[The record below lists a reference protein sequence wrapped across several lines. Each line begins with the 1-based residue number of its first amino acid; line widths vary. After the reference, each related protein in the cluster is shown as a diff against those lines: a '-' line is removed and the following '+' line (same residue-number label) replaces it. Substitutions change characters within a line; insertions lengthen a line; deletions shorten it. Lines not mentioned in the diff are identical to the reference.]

1 MSLADTW
8 KAPLDL
14 LEQDLWTVEQGL
26 FVCAGYFKTD
36 EMHTYD
42 KLDKEYSGL
51 DEEDQTEAYRRGL
64 GWLGIHYNNVYF
76 SIATGERFEHWSE
89 LRYFSN
95 EEEEAK
101 EAAAQEAVEK
111 IEVRR
116 DLPVRFWINSVHDTD
131 ERKVRSHLDSDYF
144 KEKWTKTYFIRW
156 ALRHRF
162 ELPWLN
168 DAIKEGYV
176 TGIERIEVEAT
187 EKVSNANARS
197 DLQEHLIEITK
208 SEPDITAGK
217 LLKRFNEELPDCIVA
232 LDTKASKDV
241 KSWEVTY
248 HTKSEAENEMDYA
261 AFNQALIRA
270 KAHHKKES

>member
-51 DEEDQTEAYRRGL
+51 DE
-64 GWLGIHYNNVYF
+64 LGIHWNNVYF
-76 SIATGERFEHWSE
+76 SIATGERFEHRFE

-95 EEEEAK
+95 QEEEAK
-101 EAAAQEAVEK
+101 EAAAQEAVEN
-111 IEVRR
+111 ILMSL
-116 DLPVRFWINSVHDTD
+116 DAPVRLWINSAHDTD
-131 ERKVRSHLDSDYF
+131 ERKVGSNDGDYF
-144 KEKWTKTYFIRW
+144 KEKWTKTYFIQW

-176 TGIERIEVEAT
+176 TGIEPIEVEAAG
-187 EKVSNANARS
+187 KVSNANARS
-197 DLQEHLIEITK
+197 DLQEYLIEITK
-208 SEPDITAGK
+208 SESDITAGK

-232 LDTKASKDV
+232 LDTRASKDV